1 MFNLI
6 IHSNPYRKTNQIID
20 PYINISAKN
29 KYAQPTNTK
38 QSKGLSNE

>member
-6 IHSNPYRKTNQIID
+6 IYSNSYKKKNQIID
-20 PYINISAKN
+20 PYLNISAKN
-29 KYAQPTNTK
+29 KYTHPTNTK